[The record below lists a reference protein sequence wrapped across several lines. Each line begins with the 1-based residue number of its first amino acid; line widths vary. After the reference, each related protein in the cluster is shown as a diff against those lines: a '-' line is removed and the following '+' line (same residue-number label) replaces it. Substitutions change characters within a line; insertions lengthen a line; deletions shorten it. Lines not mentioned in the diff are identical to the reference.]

1 MNEYYVSLGKFLLG
15 DYIKVIAENEF
26 VVRKWL
32 NKELQGMWCS
42 VYSEKKYQES
52 IAKYGGGLIGKT
64 VTLTVE
70 DGMTYE
76 NY

>member
-1 MNEYYVSLGKFLLG
+1 MTEYYVSLVKFLCG
-15 DYIKVIAENEF
+15 SYIKVIAENEM

-32 NKELQGMWCS
+32 NKELSGLWCS
-42 VYSEKKYQES
+42 VYTEERCKELV
-52 IAKYGGGLIGKT
+52 AKYGGGLVGKT

-70 DGMTYE
+70 CGETYD